1 MKFHGCGCM
10 WMSGFLVRALAV
22 CLLAMALPGCGGGST
37 VRAGSYGN
45 ALPPSDTT
53 TASGAYEGGTEYRVG
68 AQDQLEISV
77 FGVPDLTR
85 TVRVNSNGQISLPL
99 VGALQAGG
107 RTIPELEKDIAASL
121 SKNYLQNPQVSVFVK
136 EYASQRITMEGSFKR
151 PGIYPLTGKTSLLQA
166 VAIAGG
172 FDQLAEPSRVVV
184 FRQVK
189 GKKMAA
195 AFDIRAIRNGTADD
209 PLVYGDDI
217 IVVGDA
223 AGKSAYQNILKSL
236 PLVGLFFLL

>member
-1 MKFHGCGCM
+1 MKPHGCGCM
-10 WMSGFLVRALAV
+10 WMSGFVVRILAV
-22 CLLAMALPGCGGGST
+22 LVLATSLVGCGGGPA
-37 VRAGSYGN
+37 VRATDYAN

-53 TASGAYEGGTEYRVG
+53 SSNGAYEGGTNYRVG

-99 VGALQAGG
+99 VGGLKAGG
-107 RTIPELEKDIAASL
+107 LTVPELEKEIAASL
-121 SKNYLQNPQVSVFVK
+121 AKSYLQNPQVTVFVK

-172 FDQLAEPSRVVV
+172 FDQMAEPSKVVV

-195 AFDIRAIRNGTADD
+195 AFDMRAIRKGVAED

-223 AGKSAYQNILKSL
+223 AGKSAYQTVIKAI